1 MDEILTAV
9 NHLAKHGYVRVL
21 RSWSGECAVLLTPE
35 LLNNIA
41 ASILLKARRNPRGLE
56 ALPEGHLLRGVFEFQ
71 DTRDL
76 TEEDRRVLID
86 AAVMLFL
93 QNNICFRESFGMKHF
108 SFSQR

>member
-1 MDEILTAV
+1 M
-9 NHLAKHGYVRVL
+9 
-21 RSWSGECAVLLTPE
+21 
-35 LLNNIA
+35 NNIA

-93 QNNICFRESFGMKHF
+93 QNNICFRESFGAETLLVFPALINLLKPRF
-108 SFSQR
+108 DELEAVDGASTPSSVL